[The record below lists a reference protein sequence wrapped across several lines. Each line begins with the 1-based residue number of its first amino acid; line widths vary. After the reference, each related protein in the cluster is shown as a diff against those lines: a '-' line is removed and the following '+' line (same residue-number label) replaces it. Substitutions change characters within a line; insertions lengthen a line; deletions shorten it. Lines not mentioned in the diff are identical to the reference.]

1 MWHDRLV
8 LSPDYYNQM
17 MDFHSPTTDEPLA
30 AGYGLGVV
38 WFNPDLFNGLTI
50 YGHSGNPIG
59 YAAGGLYLVDYGI
72 SLAILDNTEEGETM
86 PVINEILRIITRHVS
101 PT

>member
-8 LSPDYYNQM
+8 LGPDYYNQM
-17 MDFHSPTTDEPLA
+17 MDFHSPTPGEPLV
-30 AGYGLGVV
+30 AGYGLGAV

-59 YAAGGLYLVDYGI
+59 YAAGGLYLADYGV

-86 PVINEILRIITRHVS
+86 PVINEILSIITRHVS
-101 PT
+101 PM